1 MDAPAIGTGERRY
14 QAVID
19 ILANRFGDRLSTN
32 RTVRSQHANITAWHP
47 ATAPDAVV
55 FARTTEEV
63 SEVLKLCN
71 EHKVP
76 VIPFGTGTSLEAGV
90 NAPFGGIS
98 LDLSQM
104 NAILRVNEEDMDCV
118 VQAGVTR
125 KQLNTD
131 LRSTG
136 LFFPIDPGA
145 DASIGGMASTRASGT
160 SAVRYGTM
168 KDNILGLT
176 VVMPDG
182 TICKTGT
189 RARKS
194 SAGYDMTR
202 LFIGAEGTLGV
213 IIELTVRL
221 HGIPAH
227 TAVAVC
233 AFPTL
238 RAACDTVIAAIRF
251 GLRVER
257 IELMD
262 DLQVRACNAYSGLTM
277 QERPTLFV
285 EFGGSETVVND
296 QLETFR
302 ELAGEFGSLTFEDA
316 SAPDERQRLWTA
328 RHDVYWAC
336 LQLRPGTKFLATDVC
351 VPISRLADCMVETHE
366 DIAATGLV
374 APIVGHVGDGNFHAS
389 VMADT
394 ENPEEMERIKAF
406 IDRLNSR
413 AIAMDGTCTGEH
425 GIGEGKRRFL
435 RQELG
440 VTVDYMR
447 LVKRAFDP
455 NNIMNPGKVFEA

>member
-1 MDAPAIGTGERRY
+1 
-14 QAVID
+14 
-19 ILANRFGDRLSTN
+19 
-32 RTVRSQHANITAWHP
+32 
-47 ATAPDAVV
+47 
-55 FARTTEEV
+55 
-63 SEVLKLCN
+63 
-71 EHKVP
+71 
-76 VIPFGTGTSLEAGV
+76 
-90 NAPFGGIS
+90 
-98 LDLSQM
+98 
-104 NAILRVNEEDMDCV
+104 
-118 VQAGVTR
+118 VTR

-213 IIELTVRL
+213 ITELTVRL